1 MHTATAS
8 RGVVKVLLVRS
19 AAHTV
24 PERAMTDATER
35 SIPPL
40 AITKVEPRARRP
52 ITPDAE
58 SIFCAFDHERKWGDN
73 AVKTATRMHRNARQ
87 RATLIRRLEPR

>member
-1 MHTATAS
+1 MHTATAN
-8 RGVVKVLLVRS
+8 RGGVEVLLVTS

-35 SIPPL
+35 SIAPL

-52 ITPDAE
+52 ITADAE
-58 SIFCAFDHERKWGDN
+58 SIFCAFDHERKCGDS
-73 AVKTATRMHRNARQ
+73 AVKTATRMHRNATQ
-87 RATLIRRLEPR
+87 RARLIRRLEPK